1 MWTWHKHTLSRQ
13 FLAYCSENEG
23 RKNWIPGLKRAW
35 ELLVLQ
41 RTKMQMPVQ
50 WRSWS
55 LPEEQRVEEKEKL
68 PTMCWLAPGESSA
81 ISSCFI
87 ISHFCAKCAINMLV
101 ELPLHSQS
109 CYRVLMFGPLLVLW
123 LRSSLVRPWLA
134 PGALPMLTTSGT
146 KLQTCLISPKSTYC
160 LCVKGIGAIA
170 LI

>member
-1 MWTWHKHTLSRQ
+1 MN
-13 FLAYCSENEG
+13 LAQTYTQQAVSSILFWKWGEKKLDPRIEESL
-23 RKNWIPGLKRAW
+23 RVVSTVKNKDVNA
-35 ELLVLQ
+35 
-41 RTKMQMPVQ
+41 VQ

-55 LPEEQRVEEKEKL
+55 LPEEQSVEEKKKL
-68 PTMCWLAPGESSA
+68 PTMCWLGPGESSA

-101 ELPLHSQS
+101 ELPLNSQS
-109 CYRVLMFGPLLVLW
+109 CSRVLMFGSLLVLW
-123 LRSSLVRPWLA
+123 LQSSLVRPWLA

-146 KLQTCLISPKSTYC
+146 KLQTCLFSPKSTYC